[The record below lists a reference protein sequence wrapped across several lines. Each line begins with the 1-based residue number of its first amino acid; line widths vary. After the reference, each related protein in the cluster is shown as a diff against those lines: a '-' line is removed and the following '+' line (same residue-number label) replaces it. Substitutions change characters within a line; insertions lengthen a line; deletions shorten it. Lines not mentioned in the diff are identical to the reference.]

1 MAATTITQASE
12 LEIKKIFEVIS
23 GKAVASI
30 NNLVKSTQ
38 PKLNKLIAETI
49 DAFRDN
55 PKQVDRQ
62 MNLLADRMKELGM
75 SVDDLTQGM
84 EEVPAEMQSLAD
96 ALRTREDKL
105 VTAERQVQQ
114 LREQGI
120 VAVLDKTAEGG
131 AKAVVLTQQEIR
143 EETKKLREDERKIIK
158 EQELL
163 VKKQRDLSNPTSG
176 VTQEDVLEQSVVVQ
190 KLQKEI
196 LEKQERLQGDPNNTV
211 SGQQGESNPA
221 IQGIADQF
229 MAIKESITGPFV
241 ELGMMVKNIGRSF
254 KGFGKALMTP
264 IKSLKLL
271 GAALMT
277 MLLPAALWVLA
288 ILAVIAVFTVCLL
301 YTSPSP
307 RD

>member
-1 MAATTITQASE
+1 
-12 LEIKKIFEVIS
+12 
-23 GKAVASI
+23 
-30 NNLVKSTQ
+30 
-38 PKLNKLIAETI
+38 
-49 DAFRDN
+49 
-55 PKQVDRQ
+55 

-288 ILAVIAVFTVCLL
+288 ILAVIAVFTVILL
-301 YTSPSP
+301 SLIHISEPTRQAEISLGVF
-307 RD
+307 

>member
-84 EEVPAEMQSLAD
+84 EKVPAEMQSLAD

-158 EQELL
+158 EQEIL
-163 VKKQRDLSNPTSG
+163 VK
-176 VTQEDVLEQSVVVQ
+176 
-190 KLQKEI
+190 
-196 LEKQERLQGDPNNTV
+196 
-211 SGQQGESNPA
+211 
-221 IQGIADQF
+221 
-229 MAIKESITGPFV
+229 
-241 ELGMMVKNIGRSF
+241 
-254 KGFGKALMTP
+254 
-264 IKSLKLL
+264 
-271 GAALMT
+271 
-277 MLLPAALWVLA
+277 
-288 ILAVIAVFTVCLL
+288 
-301 YTSPSP
+301 
-307 RD
+307 